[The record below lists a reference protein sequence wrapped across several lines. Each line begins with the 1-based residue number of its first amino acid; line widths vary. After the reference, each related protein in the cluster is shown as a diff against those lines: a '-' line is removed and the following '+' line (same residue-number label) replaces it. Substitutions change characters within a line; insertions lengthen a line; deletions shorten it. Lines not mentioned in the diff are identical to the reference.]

1 MDIFNFFFDD
11 DLLTKYRNAIINFE
25 NYRKKI
31 YCSELLG
38 EEHRGYLINLKD
50 YEKLKETVFNNSN
63 IFNSSRIFK
72 INQIEFKT
80 TNYLINMILN
90 NNQYIFIN
98 TELWQ
103 TICNENKTNEKP
115 IMYTIYKNDLF
126 FSFGDSYLSFKPYK
140 NIIDLKTINSQSINN
155 NNFEQIKQIND
166 VIIIYSNFEYKISNL
181 LKNNNTSIHEGYLV
195 SKIWIDNWK
204 KLSNYEEIKNS
215 QKNMMNYLIFYF
227 EKNKA
232 NYDELM
238 KIMKEMNVLK
248 FDKSKDFEKYL
259 EKDSLVL
266 IDYNYIFYLNNY
278 YSQKYMK
285 YCAFNNEIHFFLE
298 DNEKLSFISE
308 NNILASNNIIKE
320 KIYMKKI
327 INEKINNP
335 NHLIQLIKIFYFHKN
350 FNEIIKSS
358 FTRANSNIF
367 LINKNVMTI
376 YKQIFNYKK
385 LQDFLKGNRNTQ
397 NINYFNLENYY
408 PQIISELVG
417 DYINQIEKKKI
428 VDEFNNIDDFI
439 ESEYKI
445 NEKINLKYIINFE
458 IIDENI
464 KNFFIKYHIA
474 KEEHFIR
481 CTYIA
486 DNGKILLIFNK
497 NNNNFYEIGHFHDNG
512 DFIIELL
519 IDEIKKDNKNYIINY
534 YLEKGL
540 DNFIKYYAK
549 EPQNIITINI
559 ISESLFF
566 NLIEIKFFYC
576 KIKMSQNK
584 KILNSQNNNDNIIN
598 NKDDFKNN
606 KFIKEIFSILLSIF
620 TFEKKLKNSINESN
634 NQHSAPIKNIVL
646 LSSIFVNHFKNFILS
661 FDKIVSF
668 LEKLNINQDYNYEE
682 VFDKFYNN
690 EKGKEYFNLILNNEK
705 KIRNY
710 YNENKEYFFFEKKS
724 FMTNQQQEIIY
735 PDKFYISDETFFS
748 KIMNILNKNY
758 GSEEISFN
766 LFFKHG
772 KIVLKPNKNRTFNN
786 YNNAFFL
793 FLYSLRKENISF
805 EINFIPEKILLFD
818 KNENRINFL
827 KEIINNEDEVFSY
840 NNSIL
845 VEKYEFQ
852 SFLINENKAKELM
865 KSQMKELA
873 INNKISKYLSYLII
887 IYNENTKIKK
897 EIKEKNLQS
906 IPQEKE
912 FYLINRKYMNELENI
927 LYFKEFTNNINMD
940 IIKNLDFDINYN
952 NNEIKNNLKD
962 AFKDY
967 ITNYLLNIDEI
978 KLKFDNENIFNLSK
992 KEFVDKEKHKLYYY
1006 DDCKI
1011 INKKLYLLLNQI
1023 DKNLPIKVQLIDP
1036 ILKDNKIFF
1045 SFNESIINIETL
1057 NEHNNTLIMEDIIYS
1072 ESSKELLNIRE
1083 IFKTRGY
1090 FEMKN
1095 YLYDKKIDII
1105 INSYSSYINI
1115 YSFSRNKETNINKKY
1130 LSPKLKTLILL
1141 SFFEQNTTKYFKIN
1155 KIEKVFLINKDW
1167 LIQYQY
1173 DKINSLIEK
1182 IDIKNYINNQN
1193 PLNLSIDSNQM
1204 NYIISL
1210 LDCEELLKIDEYISK
1225 LEYSNIPC
1233 ESQLES
1239 LNFKDNKRVFI
1250 YNNFVMINE
1259 EISQIFNRNFSDK
1272 FDCEYITYTCHIN
1285 GDIIIINKSPVYS
1298 ILFGKIN
1305 YKNFSFDI
1313 EFIFD
1318 FLISIYLEIELKN
1331 LMNKE
1336 IKEYLKEK
1344 TIFNDNNIT
1353 DIISPIFGNNGF
1365 DGYCYKYFSKSNNK
1379 YDIDYFDYLSN
1390 DNLLKAIKLYFFYC
1404 EFSEKIKEIKYYE
1417 KEYYLINSNLMSEIK
1432 INYKYKQI
1440 KEILDT
1446 KNFSDK
1452 NKKDILAI
1460 KSLPNEI
1467 IKYFKESTIKNR
1479 YEKEIIEPN
1488 IIPIKDIKNE
1498 KEKSFMIYDKFE
1510 ILEKEIVQ
1518 NLIDEVY
1525 GFENNCLKCE
1535 INEGK
1540 IIIHYTNNFSGND
1553 KYISVIGQLN
1563 YENHFLIEYILIYN
1577 DNIAQI
1583 CHSLNIKGNLKN
1595 YLSSLQLY
1603 ENSAPIVDENYK
1615 EIGTIIKY
1623 SNEVSNYNP
1632 DNLMTKG
1639 KEIINPINN
1648 NSIKEPLDSF
1658 NEKNENDINIY
1669 EGALYDKNNSKE
1681 NKDEYNL
1688 DYETESHEIRDNF
1701 PFPPKIGLQNIGAT
1715 CYMNATL
1722 QCFCHIG
1729 KFVNFF
1735 KYSQQVITIVKNDKS
1750 NLTSSFKLLIEKLWP
1765 NNYDESYSQKYY
1777 SPEEF
1782 KNKIS
1787 KMNPLFEGIAA
1798 NDAKD
1803 LVNFIIMTLHQE
1815 LNKAK
1820 KVNTPRNIILDQS
1833 NPQIMF
1839 NNFASNFINENQ
1851 SIISDLFYGI
1861 NCNMTHCCICDS
1873 NIYNY
1878 QIYFFLVF
1886 PLEEVRKFKNNNQ
1899 MNFINQPV
1907 NIYDC
1912 FDYDRKVNFMYGE
1925 NAMYCNSCKQNANC
1939 QMCTTLTTGPEILI
1953 LLLNRGHG
1961 IEFNVKIIF
1970 PEELNLFNYIEYK
1983 NTGVKYKLIGVITHI
1998 GESGMG
2004 GHFIAYCKDPISQS
2018 WYKYNDAIVSEV
2030 QDFQNE
2036 VINFAMP
2043 YLLFYQKN

>member
-1 MDIFNFFFDD
+1 MNFINFFFSDD

-25 NYRKKI
+25 KYIKI
-31 YCSELLG
+31 IYSNDLLNEG
-38 EEHRGYLINLKD
+38 HRGYLINLKD
-50 YEKLKETVFNNSN
+50 YEKLKEFVFNNSN
-63 IFNSSRIFK
+63 IFNSNTIFK

-80 TNYLINMILN
+80 PNYLINMILN

-103 TICNENKTNEKP
+103 IICDDNKKNEKP
-115 IMYTIYKNDLF
+115 IIYIISKDDLF
-126 FSFGDSYLSFKPYK
+126 FSLDDRFFSFKKNYK
-140 NIIDLKTINSQSINN
+140 NTIDLKTINSRSIYN
-155 NNFEQIKQIND
+155 NNFKQIKQIND
-166 VIIIYSNFEYKISNL
+166 IIINYSNFEYKISNL
-181 LKNNNTSIHEGYLV
+181 LKNNNTSIHEGYLA

-204 KLSNYEEIKNS
+204 KLSNYEKIKNS

-232 NYDELM
+232 NYNELM

-248 FDKSKDFEKYL
+248 FVKSKDFEKYL

-266 IDYNYIFYLNNY
+266 IDYNCIYYLNNY
-278 YSQKYMK
+278 YSQKYMI

-327 INEKINNP
+327 INEKNNYQ

-350 FNEIIKSS
+350 FNEIINS
-358 FTRANSNIF
+358 FLPKINNDIF

-445 NEKINLKYIINFE
+445 NEEINLKYIINFE
-458 IIDENI
+458 IVDENI

-566 NLIEIKFFYC
+566 NLIE
-576 KIKMSQNK
+576 IKMSQNK

-690 EKGKEYFNLILNNEK
+690 EKGKEYFNLILNNET
-705 KIRNY
+705 KIRKY

-724 FMTNQQQEIIY
+724 FMSSLQQEIIY
-735 PDKFYISDETFFS
+735 PDKFYILEENIFS
-748 KIMNILNKNY
+748 KIMNLLNKHY
-758 GSEEISFN
+758 ESEEISFY

-805 EINFIPEKILLFD
+805 EINFIPEIILLFD
-818 KNENRINFL
+818 KNENRINYL
-827 KEIINNEDEVFSY
+827 KEIINNKDETFSY

-845 VEKYEFQ
+845 VKKYEFQ

-873 INNKISKYLSYLII
+873 LSNKVNKYLSYLFI
-887 IYNENTKIKK
+887 IYNENTKIKS
-897 EIKEKNLQS
+897 EIKEIYLKSFAL
-906 IPQEKE
+906 EKV
-912 FYLINRKYMNELENI
+912 FYLINRKYMNELEKI
-927 LYFKEFTNNINMD
+927 LYFQEFINDKNIYK
-940 IIKNLDFDINYN
+940 IENLDFDININYN
-952 NNEIKNNLKD
+952 NNEIINKLKD
-962 AFKDY
+962 EFKDFINNY
-967 ITNYLLNIDEI
+967 IIKIDSNKLNFENISI
-978 KLKFDNENIFNLSK
+978 KEPIDNEQS
-992 KEFVDKEKHKLYYY
+992 KLYYY
-1006 DDCKI
+1006 DNFQI
-1011 INKKLYLLLNQI
+1011 ISQKLYNLLNQI
-1023 DKNLPIKVQLIDP
+1023 DSNLRSIVRLIRPIFKDGK
-1036 ILKDNKIFF
+1036 ILLF
-1045 SFNESIINIETL
+1045 FNEKIINTGFL
-1057 NEHNNTLIMEDIIYS
+1057 NEENNTLIIENVICS
-1072 ESSKELLNIRE
+1072 ESKEELFNIRE
-1083 IFKTRGY
+1083 NFKIYGY
-1090 FEMKN
+1090 EYMKS
-1095 YLYDKKIDII
+1095 YLFDKKIKTDY
-1105 INSYSSYINI
+1105 NSNSLEVNI
-1115 YSFSRNKETNINKKY
+1115 YSLSRNKETSSNAKN
-1130 LSPKLKTLILL
+1130 LSSKIKVLILFSL
-1141 SFFEQNTTKYFKIN
+1141 FEQKKVDFYKR
-1155 KIEKVFLINKDW
+1155 KKSEKVFLMNKDW
-1167 LIQYQY
+1167 LFQYQY
-1173 DKINSLIEK
+1173 EKINSLIEEDDK
-1182 IDIKNYINNQN
+1182 VKNYLNNQN
-1193 PLNLSIDSNQM
+1193 QIDLSIDSNQM

-1210 LDCEELLKIDEYISK
+1210 LDYEKLLTIDDYISK
-1225 LEYSNIPC
+1225 LQADRNI
-1233 ESQLES
+1233 SSKAKSKALKW
-1239 LNFKDNKRVFI
+1239 KDNKII

-1259 EISQIFNRNFSDK
+1259 EFCQIFNIYFSKSFICDN
-1272 FDCEYITYTCHIN
+1272 ITYVSHIN
-1285 GDIIIINKSPVYS
+1285 GDMIIIKDFPQYS
-1298 ILFGKIN
+1298 ILLGKIN
-1305 YKNFSFDI
+1305 YKDFSFDI

-1318 FLISIYLEIELKN
+1318 FIYSFYLERERELKN
-1331 LMNKE
+1331 LMDKE
-1336 IKEYLKEK
+1336 INEYIQEK
-1344 TIFNDNNIT
+1344 KIFNENNIS
-1353 DIISPIFGNNGF
+1353 DIISPIFEN
-1365 DGYCYKYFSKSNNK
+1365 DEIIGYCYKNTYNK
-1379 YDIDYFDYLSN
+1379 YDFDFFDYISN
-1390 DNLLKAIKLYFFYC
+1390 DILLKAIKLYFFYC
-1404 EFSEKIKEIKYYE
+1404 EFSDKINNAIGVEKKFF
-1417 KEYYLINSNLMSEIK
+1417 LINNNLMSEIK

-1446 KNFSDK
+1446 INFSEK
-1452 NKKDILAI
+1452 NQKDIVAI
-1460 KSLPNEI
+1460 KNLPNDI
-1467 IKYFKESTIKNR
+1467 IKYLKENNEIKNKFGKDFIEPDLIPINYFKEGKN
-1479 YEKEIIEPN
+1479 
-1488 IIPIKDIKNE
+1488 
-1498 KEKSFMIYDKFE
+1498 FMIYDKFE
-1510 ILEKEIVQ
+1510 ILDKEMAKD
-1518 NLIDEVY
+1518 LIDGIFGIES
-1525 GFENNCLKCE
+1525 NCLECE

-1540 IIIHYTNNFSGND
+1540 IMINYPENFNGNN
-1553 KYISVIGQLN
+1553 KYISVIGQLD
-1563 YENHFLIEYILIYN
+1563 YENHFLIEYILFYN
-1577 DNIAQI
+1577 DLLSFYN
-1583 CHSLNIKGNLKN
+1583 HKNKIKGKLKS

-1603 ENSAPIVDENYK
+1603 DDNAPIIDKNENYK

-1623 SNEVSNYNP
+1623 TSEVSNYN
-1632 DNLMTKG
+1632 L
-1639 KEIINPINN
+1639 
-1648 NSIKEPLDSF
+1648 NSLRIKEK
-1658 NEKNENDINIY
+1658 EKENENDIN
-1669 EGALYDKNNSKE
+1669 NNSNKE
-1681 NKDEYNL
+1681 KINAKPQDSFNKINEKDINIELNIDNNKFNNNENEDEYNL
-1688 DYETESHEIRDNF
+1688 DYQTNSPEIRANF

-1735 KYSQQVITIVKNDKS
+1735 KYSQQVLTIVKNDKS

-1782 KNKIS
+1782 KSKIS

-1861 NCNMTHCCICDS
+1861 NCNMTQCCNCNS
-1873 NIYNY
+1873 YIYNY

-1912 FDYDRKVNFMYGE
+1912 FDYDRKVNYMFGE

-1953 LLLNRGHG
+1953 LLLNRGNG

-1983 NTGVKYKLIGVITHI
+1983 NTGCIYKLIGVITHI